1 MSKEEQMKKI
11 KIITLFLFL
20 FILCIPH
27 QIEAVEEEVLESQ
40 KSNLNISDFVSE
52 AEKYTKENFGD
63 LNINELL
70 NSAIKGEV
78 DNETIFKQILSKLGG
93 EVTSL
98 ITVLGSILVIIV
110 VHSILKAISE
120 NLGNKS
126 ISQIT
131 YYVQYI
137 LIVTLIMANFT
148 QIIQMTKEAIENLV
162 GFMNCLVPV
171 LMTLMLATGSITSVG
186 LIEPVILFLINF
198 ISNLLNTIILPLVLV
213 ITVLAIISKVSDK
226 IQIDKLA
233 KFGKS
238 SIVWILGIILTI
250 FVGVVSLE
258 GSLTSSVDGI
268 TAKATKA
275 AVSNF
280 IPVVGKVL
288 GDAVDT
294 VLGCSLILKNAVGVV
309 GVIVLIGICILPILK
324 LGILTISYHLAAA
337 VCQPIAD
344 EKIVKLLEQ
353 MGDTFKI
360 LLAILFS
367 ISVMFIIG
375 TTIVIKIS
383 NSGMMYR

>member
-186 LIEPVILFLINF
+186 VIEPVILFLINF